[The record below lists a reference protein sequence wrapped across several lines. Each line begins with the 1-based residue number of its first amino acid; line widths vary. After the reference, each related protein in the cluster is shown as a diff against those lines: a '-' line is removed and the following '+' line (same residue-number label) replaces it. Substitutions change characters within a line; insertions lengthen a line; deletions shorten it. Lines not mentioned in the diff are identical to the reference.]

1 MARFILVD
9 DVYISVENIIS
20 ISTFKY
26 EYDAD
31 YCVSAP
37 TNGQSLTPHLA
48 KFSTKSESVK
58 CMKWVIDRIINSE
71 DKIIDM
77 RDYRSTVIKTDKPK
91 GTHFNEYGRLNL
103 RRDGSNYLENEDDD
117 KGPFKV

>member
-20 ISTFKY
+20 ISIFKY
-26 EYDAD
+26 EYDPD
-31 YCVSAP
+31 YCISAP
-37 TNGQSLTPHLA
+37 TNGDRLTPHLA
-48 KFSTKSESVK
+48 KFSTRSEAVK
-58 CMKWVIDRIINSE
+58 CMKWVIDRITNSE

-77 RDYRSTVIKTDKPK
+77 ADYHSPAIKTDKPK
-91 GTHFNEYGRLNL
+91 GNHFDEYGRLIL
-103 RRDGSNYLENEDDD
+103 RRDESNHPDDEDDD